1 MTGSSL
7 APAARTAVTLASK
20 SSARQA
26 ILRNAGVV
34 FEAVAAGV
42 DEDAAKAGLLA
53 EGGSP
58 REIADALAELKAFK
72 VSTKRSGLVIGSDQ
86 TLELDGVLFDKA
98 ETVEIARDQLIQLR
112 GKMHKLH
119 SAVVVARD
127 GLPIWRI
134 VETARLSVRNFSDAW
149 LDGYLARNTPDVLS
163 SVGCYFLE
171 GEGVQMFDRID
182 GDYFTIL
189 GLPIT
194 GLLDF
199 LRLHGALEA

>member
-1 MTGSSL
+1 MTSS
-7 APAARTAVTLASK
+7 PRTPVTLAST

-26 ILRNAGVV
+26 ILRNAGVA
-34 FEAVAAGV
+34 FEAVRSGV

-53 EGGSP
+53 EGASP
-58 REIADALAELKAFK
+58 REVADALAELKAFK
-72 VSTKRSGLVIGSDQ
+72 VSTKRPGLVIGSDQ
-86 TLELDGVLFDKA
+86 TLDLDGVLFDKVD
-98 ETVEIARDQLIQLR
+98 TVEAARDQLIRLR
-112 GKMHKLH
+112 GKVHKLH

-127 GLPIWRI
+127 GRPIWRV
-134 VETARLSVRNFSDAW
+134 VETARLSVRPFSDAW
-149 LDGYLARNTPDVLS
+149 LDGYLARNAPDILS

-171 GEGVQMFDRID
+171 GEGVQLFDRID